1 MTQLTKHIGIAIL
14 LIVVF
19 SCKNNNEQSSEQDS
33 AKNTSLNKATPLGM
47 VYIPGG
53 TYIMGSGESYAE
65 NHEGPEVLVKV
76 DAFYMDETEVT
87 NAQFKKFIDET
98 GYKTVSERPIDWEQ
112 IKKDLPQGT
121 PKPHDSVLKP
131 GSLVFSPPKHS
142 VNLNDFSQ
150 WWSWVSGADW
160 KHPEGP
166 ESSIDGKDNH
176 PVVQIAFED
185 AQAYAKWAGKRLPTE
200 AEWEF
205 ASRGSNNNNQFVWG
219 KELTPQGAYL
229 ANFFQGDFPH
239 NNTKLDGFAA
249 SAPVKTYPENIFG
262 LYDIIGNVWEWT
274 TDWYRPD
281 TKKMYLANGT
291 KLCYNPT
298 GPDSSYDPNDPYV
311 TEKRV
316 IKGGSFLCSDQYC
329 SNYRSTSR
337 MATSVDSGQN
347 HLGFRCVQDIK

>member
-1 MTQLTKHIGIAIL
+1 MTNLLKPLSIISIL
-14 LIVVF
+14 LLIS
-19 SCKNNNEQSSEQDS
+19 SCKDDKQLPENNDS
-33 AKNTSLNKATPLGM
+33 AINSTIKKETPSGM
-47 VYIPGG
+47 IFIPGG

-76 DAFYMDETEVT
+76 DPFYMDETEVT
-87 NAQFKKFIDET
+87 NAEFKKFVDET

-112 IKKDLPQGT
+112 IKKDLPEGT
-121 PKPHDSVLKP
+121 PKPHDSILQS
-131 GSLVFSPPKHS
+131 GSLVFSPPNVS
-142 VNLNDFSQ
+142 VNLNDYTQ
-150 WWSWVSGADW
+150 WWAWVTGADW

-166 ESSIDGKDNH
+166 QSSIDGKDNH

-205 ASRGSNNNNQFVWG
+205 ASRGSDNNNQFVWG
-219 KELTPQGAYL
+219 KELTPQGTYL
-229 ANFFQGDFPH
+229 ANFFQGDFPY
-239 NNTKLDGFAA
+239 NNTKMDGFAT

-262 LYDIIGNVWEWT
+262 LYDMIGNVWEWT

-291 KLCYNPT
+291 KLCYNPK
-298 GPDSSYDPNDPYV
+298 GPDSSYDPNDPFA

-337 MATSVDSGQN
+337 MATSTDSGQN
-347 HLGFRCVQDIK
+347 HLGFRCVKNIN